1 MTEPSH
7 PPSEHRGSICPHC
20 GTPRVHRSHCKGLTE
35 RLLFLVGARVRRCR
49 ACDVRFAR
57 LFGSAVCIDDARRVL
72 RRAAI
77 VLLMVAGVVLVLI
90 VVLWLINEQ
99 AAIRPSD

>member
-1 MTEPSH
+1 MTEPSP
-7 PPSEHRGSICPHC
+7 PPSEHRGSICPNC

-35 RLLFLVGARVRRCR
+35 RLFLLVGARVRRCR

-57 LFGSAVCIDDARRVL
+57 LFGSTVYIDDARRVL
-72 RRAAI
+72 RRVAI
-77 VLLMVAGVVLVLI
+77 VLFMAAGVVLVLI
-90 VVLWLINEQ
+90 MVLRLINEQ